1 MAKLKNKLSES
12 YISSQDILKS
22 NQEQSATIKT
32 FENDE
37 KAMKDLKQRIEKS
50 RKEQARSAKIAE
62 NIIVN

>member
-1 MAKLKNKLSES
+1 MAKLKNGLSES

-50 RKEQARSAKIAE
+50 RKEQAISAKIAE